1 MNIFDCANVTSVSN
15 GTEWT
20 GANHTR
26 TDHVVRLL
34 MIRTRPTR
42 SGSSERMP
50 HDAGDNCNYDFRLL
64 VRPSGPD

>member
-20 GANHTR
+20 GANHTH

-34 MIRTRPTR
+34 VADDSNQAHAVWFVRTYAT
-42 SGSSERMP
+42 
-50 HDAGDNCNYDFRLL
+50 
-64 VRPSGPD
+64 